1 MGSSCGRCGNRGR
14 KSSPPPAVFRSTFHP
29 GTKDPVEKVGFGLEV
44 GRKKAKGALMPSRD
58 ETREVVDAPTAVVSN
73 KPQSHWEAQIIS
85 MAIHRHSVLTD
96 LTEDARDVLI
106 SRMKHYLLQPCETVF
121 EQGSAG
127 TTFFVIGNGEVEV
140 LVSSQVVNKLK
151 IGDSFG
157 EVALLHHVPRSATVR
172 TLEKCDLW
180 GLDAHTFREAV
191 QQVNIRNYKENRAF
205 LDSVGLF
212 ANLTENEKEK
222 LLSALSSQRFIPG
235 RQIVT
240 EGEPG
245 DVFYLIKEGTVS
257 CSLNGVEKRKMRKGE
272 YFGEQALLYNTTR
285 TATITAD
292 DTVRVL
298 SIGRDQLV
306 EVLGRSLQQV
316 LSRNSLRIAF
326 DMSESLNKLTTEQKE
341 MVIDGMKVRTV
352 EAGRPVFEQF
362 ERGSYY
368 LLVVLTGE
376 LAFGPIQYQAICTLE
391 ADFES
396 ESSPLT
402 AITASDL
409 AFISKTQLQ
418 TTLNGSLDQIIRS
431 NQVISLL
438 KHVSVFHSLPN
449 EKLRELTTVFPY
461 LGPATRKIQR
471 QRSDCTSGRGRK
483 CAFHHR
489 IRPSAGGKGRN
500 CAQNDRQRGLFRGKS
515 ADKA

>member
-1 MGSSCGRCGNRGR
+1 M
-14 KSSPPPAVFRSTFHP
+14 VFRSTFHL
-29 GTKDPVEKVGFGLEV
+29 GTRDPVDKLGSGHDV
-44 GRKKAKGALMPSRD
+44 GRKKAKGALMPARSENRLL
-58 ETREVVDAPTAVVSN
+58 VDAPTAVVSS

-106 SRMKHYLLQPCETVF
+106 SRMKHYLLQPNETVF

-140 LVSSQVVNKLK
+140 VVNSQVVNRLK

-157 EVALLHHVPRSATVR
+157 EVALLHRVPRSATVR

-180 GLDAHTFREAV
+180 GLEANTFREAV

-212 ANLTENEKEK
+212 ANLTSNEKES
-222 LLSALSSQRFIPG
+222 LLSALSSQRFLPG
-235 RQIVT
+235 KQIVT

-257 CSLNGVEKRKMRKGE
+257 CSSNGVEKRKMRKGE

-285 TATITAD
+285 TATVTAD

-306 EVLGRSLQQV
+306 EVLGRSLQQI

-326 DMSESLNKLTTEQKE
+326 DASESLNKLTAEQKE
-341 MVIDGMKVRTV
+341 LVIDGMKVRTV
-352 EAGRPVFEQF
+352 EAGKAVFDQF
-362 ERGSYY
+362 DAGNDY
-368 LLVVLTGE
+368 LLVLLAGE
-376 LAFGPIQYQAICTLE
+376 LSFERFRYQAICTIETDSEL
-391 ADFES
+391 
-396 ESSPLT
+396 ESSQLRAVT
-402 AITASDL
+402 AADL
-409 AFISKTQLQ
+409 AFISKEQLQ
-418 TTLNGSLDQIIRS
+418 VVLNGSLDQTIRS

-438 KHVSVFHSLPN
+438 KHVSVFHTLPH
-449 EKLRELTTVFPY
+449 EKLRELATVLAY
-461 LGPATRKIQR
+461 SGPASSEISRPGSNRPSRRHWQ
-471 QRSDCTSGRGRK
+471 
-483 CAFHHR
+483 CAFYHR
-489 IRPSAGGKGRN
+489 IRPSASGEGRSG
-500 CAQNDRQRGLFRGKS
+500 AQSDRQRGLFWRKS
-515 ADKA
+515 TDQA